1 MRLLVTGG
9 CGYVG
14 TSLVPALLG
23 DGHHVVV
30 IDTEWF
36 GNALPN
42 STQLQCIR
50 GDVRDSSIYPNK
62 EFDAVIHLANIA
74 NDPSVDLN
82 PELSW
87 EVNTLGTLQLLHWA
101 KRASVKD
108 FIYASSGSVYGLSD
122 EPRVTENLPLLP
134 ISTYNKTK
142 MVAEQIV
149 SNWRDEFRVI
159 SLRPA
164 TICGYSPRMRF
175 DLAVN
180 LLTYQALSN
189 KCIKV
194 LGGAQ
199 VRPNIH
205 IDDMVQ
211 VYRHFINNRKIPSGS
226 YNAGFENLTILEIAN
241 RIADGVGA
249 EINIEGSI
257 DPRSYRLDSSKLL
270 DTGFKPHY
278 GINDAIADLKTRFIA
293 GTLENSIMNNTVA
306 RMLELGL
313 GKSRV

>member
-1 MRLLVTGG
+1 MRILVTGG

-14 TSLVPALLG
+14 SSLVPALLD
-23 DGHHVVV
+23 DGHQVVV

-36 GNALPN
+36 GNTLPV
-42 STQLQCIR
+42 SAQLRCIT
-50 GDVRDSSIYPNK
+50 GDIRDSKIYPQEK
-62 EFDAVIHLANIA
+62 FEVVVHLANIA

-87 EVNTLGTLQLLHWA
+87 EVNALATLQLLHWA
-101 KRASVKD
+101 KGASVKD

-122 EPRVTENLPLLP
+122 ALRVTEDLPLLP

-189 KCIKV
+189 KFIKV

-205 IDDMVQ
+205 ITDMVQ
-211 VYRHFINNRKIPSGS
+211 VYRHFINNRSIPSGS
-226 YNAGFENLTILEIAN
+226 YNAGFENLTILEIAG
-241 RIADGVGA
+241 RIADEIGA
-249 EINIEGSI
+249 EISVEESN

-270 DTGFKPHY
+270 DTGFKPQY
-278 GINDAIADLKTRFIA
+278 SISDAIEDLKTRFIA
-293 GTLENSIMNNTVA
+293 GTLQNSIMNNTVA

-313 GKSRV
+313 GELRK

>member
-1 MRLLVTGG
+1 MRILVTGG

-14 TSLVPALLG
+14 SSLVPALLD
-23 DGHHVVV
+23 DGHRVVV

-36 GNALPN
+36 GNTLPV
-42 STQLQCIR
+42 SSQLQCIT
-50 GDVRDSSIYPNK
+50 GDIRDSNIYPK
-62 EFDAVIHLANIA
+62 EKFEVVVHLANIA

-87 EVNTLGTLQLLHWA
+87 EVNALATLQLLHWA
-101 KRASVKD
+101 KEASVKD

-122 EPRVTENLPLLP
+122 ALRVTEDLPLLP

-189 KCIKV
+189 KFIKV

-205 IDDMVQ
+205 ITDMVQ
-211 VYRHFINNRKIPSGS
+211 VYRHFINNRSIPSGS
-226 YNAGFENLTILEIAN
+226 YNAGFENLTILEIAG
-241 RIADGVGA
+241 RIADEIGA
-249 EINIEGSI
+249 EISVEESN

-270 DTGFKPHY
+270 DTGFKPQY
-278 GINDAIADLKTRFIA
+278 SISDAIEDLKTRFIA
-293 GTLENSIMNNTVA
+293 GTLQNSIMNNTVA

-313 GKSRV
+313 GELRK

>member
-1 MRLLVTGG
+1 MRILVTGG

-14 TSLVPALLG
+14 SSLVSALLN
-23 DGHHVVV
+23 DGHEVVV

-36 GNALPN
+36 GNSLPT
-42 STQLQCIR
+42 SPQLQCIS
-50 GDVRDSSIYPNK
+50 GDIRESGMYPTGY
-62 EFDAVIHLANIA
+62 FDVVVHLANIA

-87 EVNTLGTLQLLHWA
+87 EVNTLATLQLLNWA
-101 KRASVKD
+101 KKSGVKD

-122 EPRVTENLPLLP
+122 EPRVTEDLPLLP

-149 SNWRDEFRVI
+149 SNWRDEFRVV

-164 TICGYSPRMRF
+164 TICGYSARMRF

-189 KCIKV
+189 KHIKV

-205 IDDMVQ
+205 ISDMVQ
-211 VYRHFINNRKIPSGS
+211 VYRHFINNRDIPSGA
-226 YNAGFENLTILEIAN
+226 YNAGFENLTILEIAK
-241 RIADGVGA
+241 RIADEVGA
-249 EINIEGSI
+249 EIHVEASN
-257 DPRSYRLDSSKLL
+257 DPRSYRLDSSKLMA
-270 DTGFKPHY
+270 TGFKPQFT
-278 GINDAIADLKTRFIA
+278 ISDAIGELKSRFIA

-306 RMLELGL
+306 RMVELGL
-313 GKSRV
+313 GE

>member
-50 GDVRDSSIYPNK
+50 GDVRDSRIYPNK

-180 LLTYQALSN
+180 LLTYQALAN
-189 KCIKV
+189 EHIKV

-211 VYRHFINNRKIPSGS
+211 VYRHFINDRKIPSGS

-313 GKSRV
+313 GESRA

>member
-1 MRLLVTGG
+1 MRILVTGG

-14 TSLVPALLG
+14 SSLVPALLV
-23 DGHHVVV
+23 DGHEIVV

-36 GNALPN
+36 GKTLPN
-42 STQLQCIR
+42 SPKLKCIK
-50 GDVRDSSIYPNK
+50 GDIRNSNIYPSDN
-62 EFDAVIHLANIA
+62 FDVVVHLANIA

-87 EVNTLGTLQLLHWA
+87 EVNTLATLQLLNWS
-101 KRASVKD
+101 KRFGVKD

-122 EPRVTENLPLLP
+122 EPRVTEDLPLLP

-149 SNWRDEFRVI
+149 SNWRDEFRVV

-189 KCIKV
+189 KRIKV
-194 LGGAQ
+194 LGGEQ

-205 IDDMVQ
+205 ISDMVQ
-211 VYRHFINNRKIPSGS
+211 VYRHFINNRNIPSGS

-241 RIADGVGA
+241 RIADEVGA
-249 EINIEGSI
+249 EIEIEQSN
-257 DPRSYRLDSSKLL
+257 DPRSYRLDSSKLIS
-270 DTGFKPHY
+270 TGFKPQFS
-278 GINDAIADLKTRFIA
+278 ISDAVGDLKARFIS
-293 GTLENSIMNNTVA
+293 GTLENSILNNTVA

-313 GKSRV
+313 GATQK

>member
-1 MRLLVTGG
+1 MRLFVTGG

-14 TSLVPALLG
+14 TSLVPALLD

-87 EVNTLGTLQLLHWA
+87 EVNTLATLQLLHWA
-101 KRASVKD
+101 KRVSVKD

-142 MVAEQIV
+142 IVAEQIV

-189 KCIKV
+189 RYIKV

-205 IDDMVQ
+205 INDMVQ

-226 YNAGFENLTILEIAN
+226 YNAGFENLTILEIAM
-241 RIADGVGA
+241 RIADEVGA
-249 EINIEGSI
+249 EINVEESN

-270 DTGFKPHY
+270 DTGFKPQY

-313 GKSRV
+313 GKSGA

>member
-50 GDVRDSSIYPNK
+50 GDVRDSRIYPNK

-211 VYRHFINNRKIPSGS
+211 VYRHFINDRKIPSGS

-249 EINIEGSI
+249 EITVEESN

-313 GKSRV
+313 GESRA

>member
-1 MRLLVTGG
+1 MRILVTGG

-14 TSLVPALLG
+14 TSLVPALLD

-30 IDTEWF
+30 IDIEWF

-50 GDVRDSSIYPNK
+50 GDLRDSGIYPNK

-87 EVNTLGTLQLLHWA
+87 EVNTLATLQLLHWA
-101 KRASVKD
+101 KQVSVKD

-142 MVAEQIV
+142 IVAEQIV

-189 KCIKV
+189 RYIKV

-226 YNAGFENLTILEIAN
+226 YNAGFENLTILEIAM
-241 RIADGVGA
+241 RIADEVGA
-249 EINIEGSI
+249 EINVEESN

-270 DTGFKPHY
+270 DTGFKPQY
-278 GINDAIADLKTRFIA
+278 GINDAIADLKKRFIA

-313 GKSRV
+313 GKSRA

>member
-1 MRLLVTGG
+1 MRILVTGG

-14 TSLVPALLG
+14 SSLVPTLLS
-23 DGHHVVV
+23 DGHEVVV

-36 GNALPN
+36 GNSLPT
-42 STQLQCIR
+42 SSQLKCIS
-50 GDVRDSSIYPNK
+50 GDIRESGIYPRGN
-62 EFDAVIHLANIA
+62 FDVVVHLANIA

-87 EVNTLGTLQLLHWA
+87 EVNTLATLQLLNWA
-101 KRASVKD
+101 RKSGVKD

-122 EPRVTENLPLLP
+122 EPRVTEDLPLLP

-149 SNWRDEFRVI
+149 SNWRDEFRVV

-180 LLTYQALSN
+180 LLTYQALSS
-189 KCIKV
+189 KHIKV

-205 IDDMVQ
+205 ISDMVQ
-211 VYRHFINNRKIPSGS
+211 VYRHFINNRDIPSGS
-226 YNAGFENLTILEIAN
+226 YNAGFENLTILEIAK
-241 RIADGVGA
+241 RIADQVGA
-249 EINIEGSI
+249 EINVEESN
-257 DPRSYRLDSSKLL
+257 DPRSYRLDSSKLMA
-270 DTGFKPHY
+270 TGFKPQFT
-278 GINDAIADLKTRFIA
+278 ISDAIGELKSRFIA

-306 RMLELGL
+306 RMVELRL
-313 GKSRV
+313 GE

>member
-1 MRLLVTGG
+1 MRILVTGG

-14 TSLVPALLG
+14 TSLVPALLN
-23 DGHHVVV
+23 DGHHITV

-36 GNALPN
+36 GNSLPN
-42 STQLQCIR
+42 SAQLHCIT
-50 GDVRDSSIYPNK
+50 GDIRDNGIYPNEK
-62 EFDAVIHLANIA
+62 FDSVIHLASIA

-87 EVNTLGTLQLLHWA
+87 EVNTLATLQLLNWA
-101 KRASVKD
+101 KRSSVKD

-122 EPRVTENLPLLP
+122 EPRVTEDLPLVP

-180 LLTYQALSN
+180 LLTYQGLLN
-189 KCIKV
+189 KHIKV
-194 LGGAQ
+194 FGGDQ

-205 IDDMVQ
+205 IADMVQ
-211 VYRHFINNRKIPSGS
+211 VYRHFINNRDIPSGS
-226 YNAGFENLTILEIAN
+226 YNAGFENLTILEIAK
-241 RIADGVGA
+241 RIAEEVGA
-249 EINIEGSI
+249 TILIEDSN

-270 DTGFKPHY
+270 VTGFKPQY
-278 GINDAIADLKTRFIA
+278 DINDAIVDLKTKFIA
-293 GTLENSIMNNTVA
+293 GTLENTIMNNTVS

-313 GKSRV
+313 GGT

>member
-1 MRLLVTGG
+1 MRILVTGG

-14 TSLVPALLG
+14 SSLVPALLD
-23 DGHHVVV
+23 DGHEVVV

-36 GNALPN
+36 GNSLPN
-42 STQLQCIR
+42 SPRLNCVKGDIR
-50 GDVRDSSIYPNK
+50 ESGIYPTKNF
-62 EFDAVIHLANIA
+62 ESVIHLANIA

-87 EVNTLGTLQLLHWA
+87 EVNTLATLQLLNWA
-101 KRASVKD
+101 KAAGVKD

-122 EPRVTENLPLLP
+122 EPRVTEELPLLP

-180 LLTYQALSN
+180 LLTYQALAN
-189 KCIKV
+189 KHIKV
-194 LGGAQ
+194 LGGSQ

-205 IDDMVQ
+205 IADMVQ
-211 VYRHFINNRKIPSGS
+211 VYRHFINNRSIPSGS

-241 RIADGVGA
+241 RIAAEVGA
-249 EINIEGSI
+249 EITVEESN

-270 DTGFKPHY
+270 ATGFKPQFN
-278 GINDAIADLKTRFIA
+278 ISDAIRELKSRFIA

-313 GKSRV
+313 GESKG

>member
-1 MRLLVTGG
+1 MRILVTGG

-14 TSLVPALLG
+14 SSLVPALLD
-23 DGHHVVV
+23 DGHQVIV

-36 GNALPN
+36 GNTLP
-42 STQLQCIR
+42 SSSQLRCIT
-50 GDVRDSSIYPNK
+50 GDIRDSSIYPNEK
-62 EFDAVIHLANIA
+62 FEVVVHLANIA

-87 EVNTLGTLQLLHWA
+87 EVNTLATLQLLHWA
-101 KRASVKD
+101 KGASVKD

-122 EPRVTENLPLLP
+122 EPRVTEDLPLLP

-180 LLTYQALSN
+180 LLTYQALS
-189 KCIKV
+189 KKFIKV
-194 LGGAQ
+194 LGGTQ

-205 IDDMVQ
+205 IADMVQ
-211 VYRHFINNRKIPSGS
+211 VYRHFINNRNIPSGS
-226 YNAGFENLTILEIAN
+226 YNAGFENLTILEIAK
-241 RIADGVGA
+241 RIAGEVGA
-249 EINIEGSI
+249 EIMVEESN

-270 DTGFKPHY
+270 DTGFKPQY
-278 GINDAIADLKTRFIA
+278 SISDAIEDLKTRFIA

-313 GKSRV
+313 GESRE

>member
-1 MRLLVTGG
+1 M
-9 CGYVG
+9 
-14 TSLVPALLG
+14 
-23 DGHHVVV
+23 
-30 IDTEWF
+30 TE
-36 GNALPN
+36 
-42 STQLQCIR
+42 
-50 GDVRDSSIYPNK
+50 D
-62 EFDAVIHLANIA
+62 
-74 NDPSVDLN
+74 
-82 PELSW
+82 
-87 EVNTLGTLQLLHWA
+87 
-101 KRASVKD
+101 
-108 FIYASSGSVYGLSD
+108 
-122 EPRVTENLPLLP
+122 LPLLP

-180 LLTYQALSN
+180 LLTYQALAN
-189 KCIKV
+189 KYIKV
-194 LGGAQ
+194 LGGSQ

-205 IDDMVQ
+205 IADMVQ
-211 VYRHFINNRKIPSGS
+211 VYRHFINNRSIPSGS

-241 RIADGVGA
+241 RIATEVGA
-249 EINIEGSI
+249 EITVEESN

-270 DTGFKPHY
+270 ATGFKPQFN
-278 GINDAIADLKTRFIA
+278 ISDAIGELKSRFIA

-313 GKSRV
+313 GESKG

>member
-1 MRLLVTGG
+1 MRLFVTGG

-14 TSLVPALLG
+14 TSLVPALLD

-87 EVNTLGTLQLLHWA
+87 EVNTLATLQLLHWA
-101 KRASVKD
+101 KRVSVKD

-142 MVAEQIV
+142 IVAEQIV

-164 TICGYSPRMRF
+164 TICG
-175 DLAVN
+175 
-180 LLTYQALSN
+180 THQ
-189 KCIKV
+189 
-194 LGGAQ
+194 G
-199 VRPNIH
+199 
-205 IDDMVQ
+205 
-211 VYRHFINNRKIPSGS
+211 
-226 YNAGFENLTILEIAN
+226 
-241 RIADGVGA
+241 
-249 EINIEGSI
+249 
-257 DPRSYRLDSSKLL
+257 
-270 DTGFKPHY
+270 
-278 GINDAIADLKTRFIA
+278 
-293 GTLENSIMNNTVA
+293 
-306 RMLELGL
+306 
-313 GKSRV
+313 

>member
-1 MRLLVTGG
+1 MRILVTGG

-14 TSLVPALLG
+14 SSLVPTLLS
-23 DGHHVVV
+23 DGHEVVV

-36 GNALPN
+36 GNSLPT
-42 STQLQCIR
+42 SSQLECIS
-50 GDVRDSSIYPNK
+50 GDIRESGIYPRGN
-62 EFDAVIHLANIA
+62 FDVVVHLANIA

-87 EVNTLGTLQLLHWA
+87 EVNTLATLQLLNWA
-101 KRASVKD
+101 RKSGVKD

-122 EPRVTENLPLLP
+122 EPRVTEDLPLLP

-149 SNWRDEFRVI
+149 SNWRDEFRVV

-180 LLTYQALSN
+180 LLTYQALSS
-189 KCIKV
+189 KHIKV

-205 IDDMVQ
+205 ISDMVQ
-211 VYRHFINNRKIPSGS
+211 VYRHFINNRDIPSGS
-226 YNAGFENLTILEIAN
+226 YNAGFENLTILEIAK
-241 RIADGVGA
+241 RIADQVGA
-249 EINIEGSI
+249 EINVEESN
-257 DPRSYRLDSSKLL
+257 DPRSYRLDSSKLMA
-270 DTGFKPHY
+270 TGFKPQFT
-278 GINDAIADLKTRFIA
+278 ISDAIGELKSRFIA

-306 RMLELGL
+306 RMVELRL
-313 GKSRV
+313 GE

>member
-1 MRLLVTGG
+1 MRILVTGG

-14 TSLVPALLG
+14 SSLVPALLN
-23 DGHHVVV
+23 DGHEVVV

-36 GNALPN
+36 GNSLPD
-42 STQLQCIR
+42 STQLHCIK
-50 GDVRDSSIYPNK
+50 GDIRENSIYPN
-62 EFDAVIHLANIA
+62 ENFEAVIHLANIA

-87 EVNTLGTLQLLHWA
+87 EVNTLATLQLLSWA
-101 KRASVKD
+101 KLVGVKD

-122 EPRVTENLPLLP
+122 ELRVTEDLPLLP

-189 KCIKV
+189 KFIKV
-194 LGGAQ
+194 LGGTQ

-205 IDDMVQ
+205 IADMVQ
-211 VYRHFINNRKIPSGS
+211 VYRHFIDNRNIPSGS

-241 RIADGVGA
+241 RIAEEVGA
-249 EINIEGSI
+249 EITVEESN

-270 DTGFKPHY
+270 ATGFKPQFNI
-278 GINDAIADLKTRFIA
+278 GDAIGELKSRFIA
-293 GTLENSIMNNTVA
+293 GTLDNSIMNNRVA

-313 GKSRV
+313 GESRE

>member
-1 MRLLVTGG
+1 MRILVTGG

-14 TSLVPALLG
+14 SSLVPALLE
-23 DGHHVVV
+23 DGHQVVV

-36 GNALPN
+36 GNALPK
-42 STQLQCIR
+42 SAQLHCIT
-50 GDVRDSSIYPNK
+50 GDIRDSSIYPNEK
-62 EFDAVIHLANIA
+62 FEAVVHLANIA

-87 EVNTLGTLQLLHWA
+87 EVNTLATLQLLHWA

-122 EPRVTENLPLLP
+122 EPRVTEDLPLLP

-180 LLTYQALSN
+180 LLTYQALS
-189 KCIKV
+189 KKFIKV

-205 IDDMVQ
+205 IADMVQ
-211 VYRHFINNRKIPSGS
+211 VYRHLINNRNIPSGS
-226 YNAGFENLTILEIAN
+226 YNAGFENLTILEIAK
-241 RIADGVGA
+241 RIADEVGA
-249 EINIEGSI
+249 EITVEESN

-270 DTGFKPHY
+270 NTGFKPQHS
-278 GINDAIADLKTRFIA
+278 ISDAIGDLKTRFIA

-313 GKSRV
+313 GESRE

>member
-50 GDVRDSSIYPNK
+50 GDVRDSRIYPNK

-249 EINIEGSI
+249 EITVEESN

>member
-1 MRLLVTGG
+1 MRILVTGG

-14 TSLVPALLG
+14 SSLVPALLD
-23 DGHHVVV
+23 DGHEVVV
-30 IDTEWF
+30 TDTEWF
-36 GNALPN
+36 GNSLPN
-42 STQLQCIR
+42 SPQLHCIK
-50 GDVRDSSIYPNK
+50 GDIRDSGIYPTK
-62 EFDAVIHLANIA
+62 SFETVIHLANIA

-87 EVNTLGTLQLLHWA
+87 EVNTLATLQLLNWA
-101 KRASVKD
+101 KSAGVKD

-122 EPRVTENLPLLP
+122 EPHVTEELPLLP

-149 SNWRDEFRVI
+149 SNWRNEFRVI

-180 LLTYQALSN
+180 LLTYQALAN
-189 KCIKV
+189 KHIKV
-194 LGGAQ
+194 LGGSQ

-205 IDDMVQ
+205 IADMVQ
-211 VYRHFINNRKIPSGS
+211 VYRHFINNRSIPSGS

-241 RIADGVGA
+241 RIAAEVGA
-249 EINIEGSI
+249 EITVEESN

-270 DTGFKPHY
+270 ATGFKPQFN
-278 GINDAIADLKTRFIA
+278 ISDAIRELKSRFIA
-293 GTLENSIMNNTVA
+293 GTLENSIINNTVA

-313 GKSRV
+313 GESKG

>member
-1 MRLLVTGG
+1 
-9 CGYVG
+9 
-14 TSLVPALLG
+14 
-23 DGHHVVV
+23 
-30 IDTEWF
+30 
-36 GNALPN
+36 
-42 STQLQCIR
+42 
-50 GDVRDSSIYPNK
+50 
-62 EFDAVIHLANIA
+62 
-74 NDPSVDLN
+74 
-82 PELSW
+82 
-87 EVNTLGTLQLLHWA
+87 VNTLATLQLLNWA
-101 KRASVKD
+101 KAAGVKD

-122 EPRVTENLPLLP
+122 EPRVTEELPLLP

-180 LLTYQALSN
+180 LLTYQALAN
-189 KCIKV
+189 KHIKV
-194 LGGAQ
+194 LGGSQ

-205 IDDMVQ
+205 IADMVQ
-211 VYRHFINNRKIPSGS
+211 VYRHFINNRSIPSGS

-241 RIADGVGA
+241 RIAAEVGA
-249 EINIEGSI
+249 EITVEESN

-270 DTGFKPHY
+270 ATGFKPQFN
-278 GINDAIADLKTRFIA
+278 ISDAIRELKSRFIA

-313 GKSRV
+313 GESKG

>member
-1 MRLLVTGG
+1 MRILVTGG

-14 TSLVPALLG
+14 SSLVPALLD
-23 DGHHVVV
+23 DGHEIVV

-36 GNALPN
+36 GNSLPN
-42 STQLQCIR
+42 SPLLKAIKGDIR
-50 GDVRDSSIYPNK
+50 ESSIYPTE
-62 EFDAVIHLANIA
+62 EFEVVIHLANIA

-87 EVNTLGTLQLLHWA
+87 EVNTLATLQLLNWA
-101 KRASVKD
+101 KRVGVQD

-122 EPRVTENLPLLP
+122 EPNVTEDLPLLP

-149 SNWRDEFRVI
+149 SNWRNEFRVI

-180 LLTYQALSN
+180 LLTYQALES
-189 KCIKV
+189 KHIKV
-194 LGGAQ
+194 LGGDQ

-205 IDDMVQ
+205 ICDMVQ
-211 VYRHFINNRKIPSGS
+211 VYRHFINNRDIPSGS

-241 RIADGVGA
+241 RIATEVGA
-249 EINIEGSI
+249 EITVEASN

-270 DTGFKPHY
+270 ATGFKPQFNI
-278 GINDAIADLKTRFIA
+278 GDAIGELKSRFFE
-293 GTLENSIMNNTVA
+293 GKLENSILNNTVA
-306 RMLELGL
+306 RMLDLGL
-313 GKSRV
+313 GESKR

>member
-1 MRLLVTGG
+1 MRILVTGG

-14 TSLVPALLG
+14 SSLVPALLN
-23 DGHHVVV
+23 DGHEVVV

-36 GNALPN
+36 GNSLPK
-42 STQLQCIR
+42 SDQLESIK
-50 GDVRDSSIYPNK
+50 GDICDSSIYPK
-62 EFDAVIHLANIA
+62 GKFETVIHLANIA

-87 EVNTLGTLQLLHWA
+87 EVNTLATLQLLNWA

-122 EPRVTENLPLLP
+122 EPRVTEDLPLLP

-149 SNWRDEFRVI
+149 SNWRDDFRVI

-164 TICGYSPRMRF
+164 TICGFSPRMRF

-180 LLTYQALSN
+180 LLTYQALSS
-189 KCIKV
+189 KSIKV
-194 LGGAQ
+194 LGGTQ

-205 IDDMVQ
+205 ITDMVE
-211 VYRHFINNRKIPSGS
+211 VYRHFVNDRSIASGA
-226 YNAGFENLTILEIAN
+226 YNAGFENLTILEIAA
-241 RIADGVGA
+241 RIADEVGA
-249 EINIEGSI
+249 EITVEESN

-270 DTGFKPHY
+270 ATGFKPKFK
-278 GINDAIADLKTRFIA
+278 ISDAIADLKSRFLS

-313 GKSRV
+313 GESKK

>member
-50 GDVRDSSIYPNK
+50 GDVRDSRIYPNK

-249 EINIEGSI
+249 EITVEESN

-313 GKSRV
+313 GESRA

>member
-1 MRLLVTGG
+1 MRILVTGG

-14 TSLVPALLG
+14 SSLVPALLD
-23 DGHHVVV
+23 DGHEVVV

-36 GNALPN
+36 GNSLP
-42 STQLQCIR
+42 SSHQLHCIK
-50 GDVRDSSIYPNK
+50 GDIRVSGIYPANNF
-62 EFDAVIHLANIA
+62 ESVIHLANIA

-87 EVNTLGTLQLLHWA
+87 EVNTLATLQLLNWA
-101 KRASVKD
+101 KSAGVKD

-122 EPRVTENLPLLP
+122 ESHVTEDLPLL
-134 ISTYNKTK
+134 
-142 MVAEQIV
+142 

-180 LLTYQALSN
+180 LLTYQALAN
-189 KCIKV
+189 KYIKV
-194 LGGAQ
+194 LGGSQ

-205 IDDMVQ
+205 IADMVQ
-211 VYRHFINNRKIPSGS
+211 VYRHFINNRSIPSGS

-241 RIADGVGA
+241 RIATEVGA
-249 EINIEGSI
+249 EITVEESN

-270 DTGFKPHY
+270 ATGFKPQFN
-278 GINDAIADLKTRFIA
+278 ISDAIGELKSRFIA

-313 GKSRV
+313 GESKG

>member
-1 MRLLVTGG
+1 MRLFVTGG

-14 TSLVPALLG
+14 TSLVPALLN

-87 EVNTLGTLQLLHWA
+87 EVNALATLQLLHWA
-101 KRASVKD
+101 KRVSVKD

-142 MVAEQIV
+142 IVAEQIV

-189 KCIKV
+189 RYIKV

-205 IDDMVQ
+205 INDMVQ

-226 YNAGFENLTILEIAN
+226 YNAGFENLTILEIAM
-241 RIADGVGA
+241 RIADEVGA
-249 EINIEGSI
+249 EINVEESN

-270 DTGFKPHY
+270 DTGFKPQY
-278 GINDAIADLKTRFIA
+278 GINDAIADLKKRFIA

-313 GKSRV
+313 GKSRA